1 MSYLAD
7 VYSKRVNS
15 IWWCMQ
21 VPLFAN
27 MDERLLDAICERL
40 KPSLYTE
47 RTYIVREGDPVDEM
61 LFIICGR
68 LESVTTDGRSG
79 FSTEVY

>member
-1 MSYLAD
+1 
-7 VYSKRVNS
+7 
-15 IWWCMQ
+15 MQ

-40 KPSLYTE
+40 KPSLYTQ
-47 RTYIVREGDPVDEM
+47 RIYIVREGDPVDEM

-68 LESVTTDGRSG
+68 LESVTTDGGRSG
-79 FSTEVY
+79 FSTEVYKKKGTSMERSF